1 MTLAIYSSSHFHVFT
16 VFGLSLLNDVRLKFS
31 LKEYFRDGL
40 LLFSYQCSLY
50 RTLNYVPPQQLK
62 FLFDSFLSQL
72 VILLTSSNSLSHS
85 FLFVKKFFR
94 LFLHLYR
101 LLFLSKFPITFIQSS
116 EPYISF
122 KLMNGEGGIR
132 THAPLR
138 TNGFQDRLVMTTSI
152 PLQTVA

>member
-94 LFLHLYR
+94 LF
-101 LLFLSKFPITFIQSS
+101 FASLSVTFFIKV
-116 EPYISF
+116 PNYFHTIF
-122 KLMNGEGGIR
+122 RAIHKL
-132 THAPLR
+132 
-138 TNGFQDRLVMTTSI
+138 
-152 PLQTVA
+152 